1 MNDYDINWNSQNHFI
16 EYLHEKIK
24 EAKDSNKKVIHCI
37 FIKDFH

>member
-1 MNDYDINWNSQNHFI
+1 MNDYDIKILKTTSLST
-16 EYLHEKIK
+16 YMKKIK